1 MADDTSSST
10 PSHDHAALLERR
22 LKRERAAREQAEA
35 LLVEKMES
43 LYETLKQ
50 SQNAQKDLELALWAS
65 QESFW
70 SWKAQCDRME
80 IRSFSLHSESVST
93 WSGTLIQLLER
104 VHEDDIEGL
113 QFHWSMALHGIE
125 ESVSLFAHLEA
136 VYGASRTASEES
148 RLAISRSRIAEFKS

>member
-10 PSHDHAALLERR
+10 PSNDHAALLERR

-80 IRSFSLHSESVST
+80 IRSFSLHSEAF
-93 WSGTLIQLLER
+93 LL
-104 VHEDDIEGL
+104 
-113 QFHWSMALHGIE
+113 
-125 ESVSLFAHLEA
+125 
-136 VYGASRTASEES
+136 
-148 RLAISRSRIAEFKS
+148 

>member
-10 PSHDHAALLERR
+10 PSNDHAALLERR

-70 SWKAQCDRME
+70 SFGKRNAIGWRYAHFRF
-80 IRSFSLHSESVST
+80 IL
-93 WSGTLIQLLER
+93 R
-104 VHEDDIEGL
+104 VYQHGL
-113 QFHWSMALHGIE
+113 
-125 ESVSLFAHLEA
+125 V
-136 VYGASRTASEES
+136 R
-148 RLAISRSRIAEFKS
+148 